1 MSDIRFNQW
10 LHQSGTGGVSQVA
23 SGAVGVGTTNPLA
36 DFYVRGDAQ
45 ITGILTAGHIAMGSS
60 ITFGDNDRIY
70 LGDGT
75 DFQLYHASSD
85 NNSYIVESGA
95 GSLVVNASKFHV
107 KNAANNEDIAV
118 FNQSGNN
125 ELYFSNAKKFE
136 TTNTGAVVTGI
147 LTATNRIHATSLR
160 IVNQNFTAAGNA
172 DELIIG
178 DTSGNRGLTIVSG
191 NTGIGALFFA
201 DDGSTN
207 IGSLV
212 YEHNTNQMRMNV
224 AGAQIMRLD
233 YTNSIPTWIIGN
245 DLNTHISRPSADTF
259 AFTTGGTERLRI
271 TSAGNVGIGTE
282 IPQTKLE
289 VSSATGTRIRARHT
303 NTTAGRD
310 AGFDIWSDDSGTFA
324 ARASL
329 VHSGSGG
336 RTTLYAQNRFNIHS
350 DQTTTSLWIARNGN
364 IGIGTDNPSGKLDI
378 SAANTTDMLMFK
390 NGATNFAKIGYNSAS
405 GTAILD
411 IRSEGHTRFLTN
423 GNNERLRITS
433 GGSVNIGDDFAQTT
447 YKTQIEATNQN
458 VLRLVTDSDDAN
470 GVELVLRKDSA
481 SPADE
486 DNIGNIYFQG
496 NDDGGNATFYSS
508 IEAYSSDVSNNSEDG
523 YIRFRT
529 RNDGTMAE
537 SMRIWANGAVTKPK
551 NFTFIVES
559 NGQSIT
565 TGWNKLTGLS
575 IDSGQSNWVNTN
587 YWDASNQRFTPP
599 VTGTYSFFFG
609 GWGNQSDSTGANRYA
624 TCFRISGG
632 SFKYISGG
640 AYCNVDSPL
649 NSHSISQRVTTSQYI
664 ELWYYSSMTGTWGG
678 SHRIYWGAT
687 LLG

>member
-271 TSAGNVGIGTE
+271 TSAGNVGIGT
-282 IPQTKLE
+282 
-289 VSSATGTRIRARHT
+289 
-303 NTTAGRD
+303 
-310 AGFDIWSDDSGTFA
+310 
-324 ARASL
+324 
-329 VHSGSGG
+329 
-336 RTTLYAQNRFNIHS
+336 
-350 DQTTTSLWIARNGN
+350 
-364 IGIGTDNPSGKLDI
+364 DNPSGKLDI

-609 GWGNQSDSTGANRYA
+609 GWGNPSDSTGANRYA